1 MQKLAEICVRRPVF
15 ATVIILLLT
24 VVGGFSFFTLGV
36 DRFPKIDVPTVSV
49 QTSNPG
55 AAPAEIETEVTD
67 IIEGAVNTVPGI
79 EEMRSTSSQ
88 GSSNVTITFNLEK
101 DPDLATQEVRDKVS
115 TVLNRLPE
123 TADPPIVRKSD
134 PDSTPVLQY
143 AISAPRS
150 SIELTN
156 IVQNQIQ
163 ERIESADGV
172 GEVVIFGGR
181 QREIKVYVEPERL
194 RAYNLSV
201 TEVVNALRAQNLELP
216 GGRLNEGA
224 KTVTLRTMSRVEK
237 VEQFND
243 VIVATKNG
251 YAVRVRDVGRVEDSG
266 VDPSSAATLNGVPS
280 VSLAIRK
287 QSGANTVAVIE
298 AVKQR
303 MAEIQPLLPPDLKIA
318 VTRDQQEF
326 IETSLHAIEEHLV
339 VGGLLA
345 ALIVFLFLWNF
356 RSTII
361 AALAIPTSIIASFAI
376 IAWLGYSLNQ
386 MTMLSLTL
394 MVGIVIDDAIVV
406 LENIFRFVEEKGM
419 HPFQAAV
426 EGTREIGL
434 AVMATTLSLLA
445 VFIPVGFMTGIVGR
459 FMSSFGLT
467 SAAAIAVSLLVSF
480 TLTPMLAAR
489 WIKPRKD
496 DLAPEGM
503 PMTSVGAA
511 GAGGGDA
518 HNHHVVP
525 GRANRDAEFEEDEA
539 HGAPQHHSSKEGRFY
554 KPIDRTYMWM
564 LRWSMAHRW
573 VIVVVCVA
581 VVASIW
587 PLYRWVGYNFLPD
600 EDESAFQISLRTPQ
614 GTSLPAT
621 QSVIERIA
629 RDVREQVPGVESTLA
644 LAGFGRGSGP
654 NSGSVQVR
662 LVPVGDRELSQTEL
676 IQRTRQMIQRRKY
689 PKEFEIGVSGTS
701 SIGASI
707 GGGGR
712 GGSALGFFISGPDM
726 RKLDDYSKRLVE
738 RLKQDPNFRDAD
750 RSIEPGTPEVRVV
763 IDRERAADLG
773 VEAGDVAQAMNTL
786 AAGQRVTTFSE
797 GSDQYD
803 VVVQADEQYRRSRES
818 LREFSVASATG
829 GTVGLE
835 KLVRLEE
842 GESPASISR
851 LNRQRQVTISASV
864 APSAS
869 ESEAIVAAQRYT
881 DELNMEQ
888 GYRTGVTGQ
897 SKELQRANQSFMLAF
912 ALSFV
917 FMYLI
922 LAAQFESFIHPVTIL
937 LTLPLSIPFAL
948 LSTLIAG
955 QRLNIFSALGIL
967 LLFGI
972 VKKNAILQIDHT
984 NELRARGMER
994 YGAILQANRDR
1005 LRPILMTTIALVAG
1019 MIPLILGSGAGAA
1032 TNRSIGVLVVGGQ
1045 SMCLL
1050 LTLLAVPVFYSLF
1063 EDAKESRV
1071 WAYVGGRFDNFK
1083 GGAGRRVSE
1092 AYASVAAS
1100 FKRRPPRTSGGA
1112 ALRRRGGEEAYT
1124 DPAAGD

>member
-24 VVGGFSFFTLGV
+24 VIGGFAFFSLGV
-36 DRFPKIDVPTVSV
+36 DRFPKIDVPPVSV
-49 QTSNPG
+49 RTSTPG

-79 EEMRSTSSQ
+79 EEMRSNSSQ
-88 GSSNVTITFNLEK
+88 GSSNVTVTFNLDK

-150 SIELTN
+150 SIELTQ

-201 TEVVNALRAQNLELP
+201 TEVVGALRAQNLELP

-224 KTVTLRTMSRVEK
+224 KTVTLRTMSRVGK

-280 VSLAIRK
+280 VSLAVRK

-303 MAEIQPLLPPDLKIA
+303 MAEITPLLPPDLKIA

-345 ALIVFLFLWNF
+345 AIIVFLFLWNF
-356 RSTII
+356 RSTLI
-361 AALAIPTSIIASFAI
+361 AALAIPVSIISAFAV

-406 LENIFRFVEEKGM
+406 LENIYRFVEEKGM

-467 SAAAIAVSLLVSF
+467 AAAAIAVSLIVSF

-489 WIKPRKD
+489 WIKRKEQTI
-496 DLAPEGM
+496 APEGM
-503 PMTSVGAA
+503 PLTNVGAA

-518 HNHHVVP
+518 HDHHVAP
-525 GRANRDAEFEEDEA
+525 SRANPDADFEEDEA
-539 HGAPQHHSSKEGRFY
+539 RGAPQHHSSKEGR
-554 KPIDRTYMWM
+554 
-564 LRWSMAHRW
+564 
-573 VIVVVCVA
+573 
-581 VVASIW
+581 
-587 PLYRWVGYNFLPD
+587 
-600 EDESAFQISLRTPQ
+600 
-614 GTSLPAT
+614 
-621 QSVIERIA
+621 
-629 RDVREQVPGVESTLA
+629 
-644 LAGFGRGSGP
+644 
-654 NSGSVQVR
+654 
-662 LVPVGDRELSQTEL
+662 
-676 IQRTRQMIQRRKY
+676 
-689 PKEFEIGVSGTS
+689 
-701 SIGASI
+701 
-707 GGGGR
+707 
-712 GGSALGFFISGPDM
+712 
-726 RKLDDYSKRLVE
+726 
-738 RLKQDPNFRDAD
+738 
-750 RSIEPGTPEVRVV
+750 
-763 IDRERAADLG
+763 
-773 VEAGDVAQAMNTL
+773 
-786 AAGQRVTTFSE
+786 
-797 GSDQYD
+797 
-803 VVVQADEQYRRSRES
+803 
-818 LREFSVASATG
+818 
-829 GTVGLE
+829 
-835 KLVRLEE
+835 
-842 GESPASISR
+842 
-851 LNRQRQVTISASV
+851 
-864 APSAS
+864 
-869 ESEAIVAAQRYT
+869 
-881 DELNMEQ
+881 
-888 GYRTGVTGQ
+888 
-897 SKELQRANQSFMLAF
+897 
-912 ALSFV
+912 
-917 FMYLI
+917 
-922 LAAQFESFIHPVTIL
+922 
-937 LTLPLSIPFAL
+937 
-948 LSTLIAG
+948 
-955 QRLNIFSALGIL
+955 
-967 LLFGI
+967 
-972 VKKNAILQIDHT
+972 
-984 NELRARGMER
+984 
-994 YGAILQANRDR
+994 
-1005 LRPILMTTIALVAG
+1005 
-1019 MIPLILGSGAGAA
+1019 
-1032 TNRSIGVLVVGGQ
+1032 
-1045 SMCLL
+1045 
-1050 LTLLAVPVFYSLF
+1050 
-1063 EDAKESRV
+1063 
-1071 WAYVGGRFDNFK
+1071 
-1083 GGAGRRVSE
+1083 
-1092 AYASVAAS
+1092 
-1100 FKRRPPRTSGGA
+1100 
-1112 ALRRRGGEEAYT
+1112 
-1124 DPAAGD
+1124 

>member
-24 VVGGFSFFTLGV
+24 VVGGFAFFTLGV

-115 TVLNRLPE
+115 TILRRLPE
-123 TADPPIVRKSD
+123 TVDPPIVRKSD

-150 SIELTN
+150 SIELTQ

-181 QREIKVYVEPERL
+181 QREIKVYVDPERL

-216 GGRLNEGA
+216 GGRLDEGA
-224 KTVTLRTMSRVEK
+224 KTVTLRTMSRVQK

-251 YAVRVRDVGRVEDSG
+251 YAVRVSDVGRVEDSG
-266 VDPSSAATLNGVPS
+266 VDPSSAATLDGVPS

-303 MAEIQPLLPPDLKIA
+303 MAEITPLLPPDLKIA

-326 IETSLHAIEEHLV
+326 IETSLHAIEEHLI

-361 AALAIPTSIIASFAI
+361 AALAIPVSIIASFAV

-406 LENIFRFVEEKGM
+406 LENIYRFVEEKGM
-419 HPFQAAV
+419 HPFQAAI
-426 EGTREIGL
+426 EGTKEIGL

-445 VFIPVGFMTGIVGR
+445 VFIPVAFMTGIVGR

-467 SAAAIAVSLLVSF
+467 SAAAIAVSLVVSF

-496 DLAPEGM
+496 TETPEGV
-503 PMTSVGAA
+503 PPAAAEEGAA
-511 GAGGGDA
+511 RGLGAG
-518 HNHHVVP
+518 H
-525 GRANRDAEFEEDEA
+525 EA
-539 HGAPQHHSSKEGRFY
+539 APSAHSSKEGRFY
-554 KPIDRTYMWM
+554 RPIDRTYMWM

-587 PLYRWVGYNFLPD
+587 PLYSWVGYNFLPD

-621 QSVIERIA
+621 QSVIERIS
-629 RDVREQVPGVESTLA
+629 RDVREQIPGVESTLA
-644 LAGFGRGSGP
+644 LAGFGRGGGP

-662 LVPVGDRELSQTEL
+662 LVPVGDREMSQTEL

-712 GGSALGFFISGPDM
+712 GGSSLGFFISGPDM
-726 RKLDDYSKRLVE
+726 QKLDEYSKRLVD
-738 RLKQDPNFRDAD
+738 RLKEDPNFRDAD
-750 RSIEPGTPEVRVV
+750 RSIEPGTPEVRVI
-763 IDRERAADLG
+763 IDRNRAADLG

-818 LREFSVASATG
+818 LREFTVASASG

-835 KLVRLEE
+835 KLVRLED

-937 LTLPLSIPFAL
+937 LTLPLSVPFAL

-984 NELRARGMER
+984 NTLRARGMER

-1019 MIPLILGSGAGAA
+1019 MIPLIIGSGAGAA

-1071 WAYVGGRFDNFK
+1071 WGYVGNRFGNFK
-1083 GGAGRRVSE
+1083 GGAGRRISE

-1100 FKRRPPRTSGGA
+1100 FKRRPPRTTGGA
-1112 ALRRRGGEEAYT
+1112 LTRRAGADTYT